1 MFFKRD
7 ECGRV
12 SEGSFTQDRIGVK
25 LFISRRS
32 ASDPE
37 KIESRS
43 HKWSQKL
50 DEIGVGIFRA
60 ISFLPI
66 PLRTPTLMI
75 Q

>member
-12 SEGSFTQDRIGVK
+12 SKGSFTQDRIGVK

-43 HKWSQKL
+43 KWSQKL

>member
-12 SEGSFTQDRIGVK
+12 SEGSITQDRIGVK

-43 HKWSQKL
+43 RKWSQKL
-50 DEIGVGIFRA
+50 DEIGVGIFRT

>member
-43 HKWSQKL
+43 RKWSQKL
-50 DEIGVGIFRA
+50 DEIGVGIFRT
-60 ISFLPI
+60 IYFLPI
-66 PLRTPTLMI
+66 PL
-75 Q
+75 

>member
-12 SEGSFTQDRIGVK
+12 SKGSFTQDRVGVE
-25 LFISRRS
+25 LFISRS
-32 ASDPE
+32 NAGEPE

-43 HKWSQKL
+43 RKWSPKL
-50 DEIGVGIFRA
+50 DEIGVGIFRT
-60 ISFLPI
+60 ISFLLF
-66 PLRTPTLMI
+66 PLITPTLMI

>member
-12 SEGSFTQDRIGVK
+12 SKGSFTQDRIGVK

-37 KIESRS
+37 KIESQS
-43 HKWSQKL
+43 KWSQNL